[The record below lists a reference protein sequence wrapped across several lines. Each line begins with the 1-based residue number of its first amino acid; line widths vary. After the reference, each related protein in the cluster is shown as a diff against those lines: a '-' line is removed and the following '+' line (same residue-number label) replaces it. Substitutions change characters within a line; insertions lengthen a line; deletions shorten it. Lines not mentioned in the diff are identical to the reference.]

1 MRGRG
6 DAMNQGTAPVEHTGL
21 DVVVKPEW
29 IDFNGHM
36 NIAYYVAAFDLATDN
51 LFRIVTPDIWDGD
64 VFLGGF
70 YAVEM
75 HITYERELYEG
86 QPLRITTQMLG
97 VDDKRLHFFHRM
109 YHATEGYL
117 AATNELLFLCV
128 SRETRRAAAMAGHHF
143 EAWESLVRRH
153 ALMPKPH
160 QAGRVMS
167 VKARKPGT

>member
-1 MRGRG
+1 
-6 DAMNQGTAPVEHTGL
+6 MNQGSAPVEHTGL

-64 VFLGGF
+64 TFLGGF

-86 QPLRITTQMLG
+86 ESLRFTTQLLG

-109 YHATEGYL
+109 YHAQDGYL

-128 SRETRRAAAMAGHHF
+128 DRETRRAAPMAQHHF
-143 EAWESLVRRH
+143 ETWDKLVQRH
-153 ALMPKPH
+153 ALLPRPH

-167 VKARKPGT
+167 VKSRKPAR